1 MIRLYVPYVDDG
13 EVAEVAKVLATGYLT
28 QGPKV
33 AEFEQRIARLLGCRH
48 AFATSSCTTALHL
61 SLVALGIGRG
71 DEVLVSD
78 LTFPA
83 TANVVVQQGARP
95 VLVDVRLDTYNM
107 DVGDLEARVTPRSR
121 AIIPVHAFGLAADM
135 DGIMEVA
142 ARHRL
147 VVIEDA
153 ACALMARYRGRMCG
167 TIGDLGCFSFH
178 PRKSITTGEG
188 GMIVTNDESLAQ
200 RIALLRSHGGVRGEF
215 YFRFEEAG
223 FNYRLSDV
231 QAAVGLAQL
240 AKLDWIM
247 ARKRELAIRMTE
259 RLASIPGVTPPAEP
273 EGCFHSYQSYV
284 VMLDDGLDRD
294 RVIAAMR
301 RRGVETTLGTYA
313 LHAQPFF
320 QRAYGYTPGELP
332 NSYRIFR
339 QSLTLP
345 FYPQMTEEEMDLV
358 IGALQESLTEVR
370 SETRRPE

>member
-1 MIRLYVPYVDDG
+1 MIRLYVPFVDDR

-33 AEFEQRIARLLGCRH
+33 AEFEREMARLLGCRY
-48 AFATSSCTTALHL
+48 AFAMSSCTTALHL
-61 SLVALGIGRG
+61 ALVALGIGPG

-107 DVGDLEARVTPRSR
+107 DVGDLATRVTPKSR

-142 ARHRL
+142 RRHRL
-147 VVIEDA
+147 AVIEDA

-167 TIGDLGCFSFH
+167 TIGDMGCFSFH

-188 GMIVTNDESLAQ
+188 GMIVTDDDRLA
-200 RIALLRSHGGVRGEF
+200 RRVALLRSHGGVRGEF
-215 YFRFEEAG
+215 YFHFEEAG

-231 QAAVGLAQL
+231 QAAIGVAQL
-240 AKLDWIM
+240 AKLDWII
-247 ARKRELAIRMTE
+247 ARKRELAAQLKA
-259 RLASIPGVTPPAEP
+259 RLASIPEVTPPVEP
-273 EGCFHSYQSYV
+273 DGYFHSYQSYV
-284 VMLDDGLDRD
+284 IMLEDGLDRD

-332 NSYRIFR
+332 NSYHIFR

-345 FYPQMTEEEMDLV
+345 FYPQMTAKEMEQVLT
-358 IGALQESLTEVR
+358 ALQESLEEVR
-370 SETRRPE
+370 SQPRRNR

>member
-1 MIRLYVPYVDDG
+1 MIRLYVPVVDDR

-33 AEFEQRIARLLGCRH
+33 AEFEQKVARLLGCRH
-48 AFATSSCTTALHL
+48 AFAMSSCTTALHL
-61 SLVALGIGRG
+61 ALVALDIGPG

-95 VLVDVRLDTYNM
+95 VLVDVQPDTYNM
-107 DVGDLEARVTPRSR
+107 DAKDLEARLTPRSR
-121 AIIPVHAFGLAADM
+121 AVIPVHAFGLAADM
-135 DGIMEVA
+135 DAILEVA
-142 ARHRL
+142 SRYRL
-147 VVIEDA
+147 AVIEDA
-153 ACALMARYRGRMCG
+153 ACALMARYRDRMCG
-167 TIGDLGCFSFH
+167 TMGDVGCFSFH

-188 GMIVTNDESLAQ
+188 GMIVTDKEELAR
-200 RIALLRSHGGVRGEF
+200 RIVLLRSHGGVREEF

-223 FNYRLSDV
+223 FNYRLSDI
-231 QAAVGLAQL
+231 QAAVGIAQL
-240 AKLDWIM
+240 VKLDWII
-247 ARKRELAIRMTE
+247 ARKRELAARLRE
-259 RLASIPGVTPPAEP
+259 RLASSPGVTPPVEP
-273 EGCFHSYQSYV
+273 EGYFHSYQSYV
-284 VMLDDGLDRD
+284 VMLDEGLDRD

-320 QRAYGYTPGELP
+320 QKAYGYIPGQLP

-345 FYPQMTEEEMDLV
+345 FYPQMTSEEMEYVLA
-358 IGALQESLTEVR
+358 ALQESLAEVQ
-370 SETRRPE
+370 S